1 MPGSDI
7 SPRRSD
13 WARRLRLVLILV
25 VVASLSACRACRRE
39 PSISDAAYK
48 DAVVA
53 FYTGLAA
60 LQTSQEVLARQQ
72 FERVITL
79 APQEPA
85 AWADLGLLLL
95 RQQDHAAASE
105 RLARAA
111 ERAPKDADIQ
121 RLQALA
127 AGRAGNLQE
136 AIAHWKRALELRPD
150 DAKAAYALAL
160 DLEREGSAESL
171 AEAQRTLESL
181 AGRTGNLVARLEYAR
196 IAAKRDDSAA
206 VQQAVSAIAG
216 AAASWPAD
224 IQERFRA
231 VQAAAGSNPRAT
243 GQSIAFLKNVLM
255 RLPEYRQWLAAVST
269 PREEVGEPIER
280 FLLLPNPSPQPAAPD
295 LALTFTAEPVA
306 MLADTKAVWAGAFIP
321 GREGN
326 PIVAAF
332 DGTSIRF
339 PRGTPARTGSG
350 DDAAEGPERGVVQ
363 VAAVRQPAGH
373 TATGRNPVVA
383 ADLNYDFLTDLV
395 VAGAHGL
402 MVLRQDERGRFADAT
417 ATMKLPAAVLR
428 ASLSGLWPA
437 DVDTD
442 GDLDIVEALTDGPVR
457 VLRNNGDGS
466 FAVQEP
472 FGGVTRVRDF
482 VWADLDGDGVPDAS
496 MIDADGTTRVFLN
509 ARSGS
514 FRERQLPAGFP
525 RLAAIAA
532 AEMSGDAVLDLA
544 GATRDGA
551 IVALSRAPS
560 GTAWVFRERAKAT
573 GELSD
578 LTPGVDELI
587 TADLDN
593 NGAIDVIVASPGGS
607 RLWLG
612 GPDANMHALGA
623 HGEAPD
629 AGSMRLPLDVRD
641 AVDLDGDG
649 RLELVGLAGGR
660 PAVATSEGQ
669 RKYHWQVLRPHAA
682 TVTGDQRINSFG
694 VGGEIEVRS
703 GLHVQRRLISGP
715 AVHLGLGEATRS
727 EVVRIMWP
735 NGTLQS
741 EFDVAADASVAASQR
756 LKGSCPWLFAWD
768 GYSMGFV
775 TDVLWR
781 SPLGLRLN
789 AQATADVAA
798 TEDWVKVSGDQL
810 RPRGGIY
817 DLRITAELWETHFFD
832 FTSLVVVDH
841 PIGTEVFVDERFAL
855 PPPTPAITVTGPVER
870 LAAAHDDGGRD
881 VSEELGGRDNVH
893 LDFAGRGA
901 YQGVTREH
909 FIELDLPEKAP
920 RSGPL
925 WLIAQ
930 GWIHPTDSSI
940 NVAISQGSQAR
951 PHALRLEVADA
962 AGRFRTVKS
971 DLGFP
976 AGKDKTVLIDLA
988 GLLPAAG
995 PMRLRLSTNMEIFWD
1010 RIGWAVGRPDVVVNP
1025 RRLEPES
1032 AELRYRGYS
1041 QTEQADQ
1048 GSPERPL
1055 YVLEGTAP
1063 RWRDLEGY
1071 YTRYGDVRE
1080 LLARVDDRYVIMNA
1094 GDELRLR
1101 FPAAA
1106 PPPAGATRDF
1116 VMITDGWEKDGDFNT
1131 TFSRTVLPL
1140 PTHASARYD
1149 TPPRRLEDDPIYLT
1163 HPADFAEYHTRY
1175 VTPDA
1180 ARDALRRRADIR

>member
-1 MPGSDI
+1 
-7 SPRRSD
+7 
-13 WARRLRLVLILV
+13 
-25 VVASLSACRACRRE
+25 LSACRGCRRE

-48 DAVVA
+48 NAVVA

-95 RQQDHAAASE
+95 RQQENSAAAE

-111 ERAPKDADIQ
+111 ELAPKDADIQ

-127 AGRAGNLQE
+127 AGRAGNLKE
-136 AIAHWKRALELRPD
+136 AIAHWHRALELRPD
-150 DAKAAYALAL
+150 DPKAAYALAL
-160 DLEREGSAESL
+160 DLEREGSPETL
-171 AEAQRTLESL
+171 AEAQRTLEAL
-181 AGRTGNLVARLEYAR
+181 ARRTGNLVARLEYAR
-196 IAAKRDDSAA
+196 IAAKREDSAA
-206 VQQAVSAIAG
+206 LQQAVSAIAG
-216 AAASWPAD
+216 AASSWPED
-224 IQERFRA
+224 IQQRFRA
-231 VQAAAGSNPRAT
+231 VQSAAGSSPRAT

-280 FLLLPNPSPQPAAPD
+280 FLVLRNPAPQPAAPD
-295 LALTFTAEPVA
+295 TALAFSMQPVDRLGDRPAE
-306 MLADTKAVWAGAFIP
+306 WAGAFIP

-326 PIVAAF
+326 PVVAAF
-332 DGTSIRF
+332 DGASIRLESGIAYDPTRGDNEGAPSAERAAGVGAI
-339 PRGTPARTGSG
+339 PRP
-350 DDAAEGPERGVVQ
+350 P
-363 VAAVRQPAGH
+363 GH
-373 TATGRNPVVA
+373 TRRRPVVA
-383 ADLNYDFLTDLV
+383 ADLNYDFRTDLLL
-395 VAGAHGL
+395 AGAHGL
-402 MVLRQDERGRFADAT
+402 TLLRQDERGRFVDAT
-417 ATMKLPAAVLR
+417 ATMKLPAGVL
-428 ASLSGLWPA
+428 STSVSGLWPA
-437 DVDTD
+437 DIDTD
-442 GDLDIVEALTDGPVR
+442 GDLDIVQAVTDGPVR
-457 VLRNNGDGS
+457 VLRNNGDGT

-472 FGGVTRVRDF
+472 FGGVARVRDF

-496 MIDADGTTRVFLN
+496 MIDADGTARVFVN

-514 FRERQLPAGFP
+514 FRERPVPSGFP

-532 AEMSGDAVLDLA
+532 AETSDDSVLDLV
-544 GATRDGA
+544 GVTREGA
-551 IVALSRAPS
+551 IVSLSQAPD
-560 GTAWVFRERAKAT
+560 GTGWTFRERAKAP
-573 GELSD
+573 GGLSN
-578 LTPGVDELI
+578 LTPGVGELLV
-587 TADLDN
+587 ADLDN
-593 NGAIDVIVASPGGS
+593 NGAIDAIVASPGGS
-607 RLWLG
+607 HIWLG
-612 GPDANMHALGA
+612 GPDAMMHLLGA
-623 HGEAPD
+623 QGQPAD
-629 AGSMRLPLDVRD
+629 AGGARLPLDVRS

-649 RLELVGLAGGR
+649 RLELVGLADGR
-660 PAVATSEGQ
+660 PAVATSQGG

-741 EFDVAADASVAASQR
+741 EFDVAADATVAASQR

-768 GYSMGFV
+768 GYGLSFV

-781 SPLGLRLN
+781 SPLGLRIN
-789 AQATADVAA
+789 AQATADVAT
-798 TEDWVKVSGDQL
+798 TEDWVKVRGDQL
-810 RPRGGIY
+810 RPRDGAY

-832 FTSLVVVDH
+832 FASLLVVDH
-841 PIGTEVFVDERFAL
+841 PIGTEIFVDERFAV
-855 PPPTPAITVTGPVER
+855 PAPRPGITVTGPVER
-870 LAAAHDDGGRD
+870 LAAARDDGGRD
-881 VSEELGGRDNVH
+881 VGEELAERDNVH

-940 NVAISQGSQAR
+940 NVAIGQGSLPR
-951 PHALRLEVADA
+951 PHGLRLAVADA
-962 AGRFRTVKS
+962 RGRFRTVRS

-988 GLLPAAG
+988 GLLPADG

-1010 RIGWAVGRPDVVVNP
+1010 RIGWAVGRPDIAVTP
-1025 RRLEPES
+1025 RRIGPGS

-1041 QTEQADQ
+1041 QTEQADP

-1080 LLARVDDRYVIMNA
+1080 LLTHVDDRYVIMNA

-1101 FPAAA
+1101 FPAVPA
-1106 PPPAGATRDF
+1106 PPAGTTRDF

-1149 TPPRRLEDDPIYLT
+1149 TPPRRLEDDPIYLK

-1180 ARDALRRRADIR
+1180 ARDALRRRADTR